1 MNTNDSIAIM
11 NSKINS
17 ICDQRD
23 FLYNLLK
30 RRFPSA
36 RKEDIEDSVQNAM
49 IKAVKFIDKWQGNCS
64 LKTWLSVITVNM
76 YTDTFRK
83 TYVKNEY
90 IFNSSEEL
98 NIFDKIPVND
108 FSKNLCEFDYQNK
121 LVEELMTGFEDN
133 VHIQAFTLSVIYDI
147 DYKEIAIQQNIPVG
161 TVKSR
166 VFRAK
171 KLLQEKYRQISHKYE
186 DLKV

>member
-1 MNTNDSIAIM
+1 MNTNDNILNM
-11 NSKINS
+11 NSKINA

-23 FLYNLLK
+23 FLYYLLK
-30 RRFPSA
+30 RRFPNA
-36 RKEDIEDSVQNAM
+36 RKEDIEDSVQNAI

-64 LKTWLSVITVNM
+64 LKNWLAVITINM

-90 IFNSSEEL
+90 LFNSTEEL
-98 NIFDKIPVND
+98 FIFDKIPVDD
-108 FSKNLCEFDYQNK
+108 FSKNLCESDYQSK
-121 LVEELMTGFEDN
+121 LVKELLTGFEDN
-133 VHIQAFTLSVIYDI
+133 VHVQAFTLNVIYDI
-147 DYKEIAIQQNIPVG
+147 GYKEIAIQQNIPVG

-171 KLLQEKYRQISHKYE
+171 KLLQEKYRQISHKHE
-186 DLKV
+186 DLTV

>member
-1 MNTNDSIAIM
+1 MNTNDSIVIM

-49 IKAVKFIDKWQGNCS
+49 IKAVKFIDKWQGNCT

-90 IFNSSEEL
+90 IFNSSQEL
-98 NIFDKIPVND
+98 NIFDKIPVDD
-108 FSKNLCEFDYQNK
+108 FSKNLCESDYQSK
-121 LVEELMTGFEDN
+121 LVKELMTGFEDN
-133 VHIQAFTLSVIYDI
+133 VHIQAFTLNVIYDI